1 MVIWSLLHIH
11 NIHHDYLAFQ
21 FNVRFAHPYFSW
33 LFMDEKGASQTPLC
47 DSPLLNFRAFSP
59 KPTLES

>member
-1 MVIWSLLHIH
+1 MTI
-11 NIHHDYLAFQ
+11 
-21 FNVRFAHPYFSW
+21 W
-33 LFMDEKGASQTPLC
+33 LFNSMSALLTPILVGRFMEEKGASQTPLC